1 MLDKY
6 NHELKELIEFKYKL
20 NYSREKISLQTYKS
34 LTRLS
39 YYLNIAVLLLAVLD
53 HNIDYTIDNY
63 IEYFN
68 QYTLNYQIKEYV
80 KVLCVQE
87 EGDTQEVFDQIS
99 KIFNIRKEEFLSII
113 LNDNLKSSR
122 YILKLFYTFAFL
134 HPNIDFNLQNFKIK
148 AKNTK
153 ITNKEMKTIL
163 NFKNK

>member
-1 MLDKY
+1 MPAVHSPWNKGGYGRHKNLPLSISKRLMVMGGFLISSGY
-6 NHELKELIEFKYKL
+6 NF
-20 NYSREKISLQTYKS
+20 
-34 LTRLS
+34 
-39 YYLNIAVLLLAVLD
+39 
-53 HNIDYTIDNY
+53 
-63 IEYFN
+63 
-68 QYTLNYQIKEYV
+68 
-80 KVLCVQE
+80 
-87 EGDTQEVFDQIS
+87 QIS